1 MSRRIR
7 FLLVL
12 CAFSF
17 ALASAACADS
27 TGPRQAKQSTACD
40 VINPNTCTH

>member
-27 TGPRQAKQSTACD
+27 TGPSQAKQGTLCD
-40 VINPNTCTH
+40 VNNPNTCPH

>member
-27 TGPRQAKQSTACD
+27 TGPRQAKQGTLCD
-40 VINPNTCTH
+40 VNNPNTCPH

>member
-17 ALASAACADS
+17 ALVSAACADS
-27 TGPRQAKQSTACD
+27 TGPRQAKQGTLCD
-40 VINPNTCTH
+40 VTNPNVCH